1 MMSLSEYT
9 KSRNYSFKIGEDP
22 SRWTGRLRICSSIIR
37 KLPPGTFLDIG
48 CADGTWAKYW
58 QDRGWKTFGVDIN
71 PKNVDITK
79 KRGIQATTVDLNSEE
94 PLQFENDSFDLI
106 FAGEIIEHLID
117 TDGFLMELN
126 RCLKPKAN
134 LLITTPNLVS
144 FENRIRIL
152 FGRYPT
158 WVDFGLHG
166 SGHVRAYTPRVLKY
180 QLKQQGFSIQKQT
193 GNWVPFIPQQFV
205 DDVKLPLLSLSGK
218 VFPNLAMDIIVLA
231 RKETKSL

>member
-1 MMSLSEYT
+1 MMNLSEYT
-9 KSRNYSFKIGEDP
+9 KSRNYSFKIGEDQT
-22 SRWTGRLRICSSIIR
+22 RWTGRLRICSSIIR
-37 KLPPGTFLDIG
+37 KLPIGTFLDIG

-58 QDRGWKTFGVDIN
+58 QGRGWKTFGVDIN
-71 PKNVDITK
+71 PKNVDAAK

-94 PLQFENDSFDLI
+94 PLQFENESFDLI

-158 WVDFGLHG
+158 WVNFSLHG

-218 VFPNLAMDIIVLA
+218 VFPNFAMDIIVLA
-231 RKETKSL
+231 RKEIKSS